1 MKRLRHVRYAHKS
14 IVGLIIGALLVDLI
28 GGFVTTG
35 LFNMNAAQAAVV
47 TVDSTASGTAR
58 SHNFLGAATVFISDT
73 TGYIFYRDSNGQCVY
88 SKSTDSGDTW
98 GSSVVVDSQTDCI
111 RTVVWYDQWTPG
123 DSGSN
128 IHIATM
134 DTSEDALFYNRLD
147 TTSDT
152 LLLGSSPVNATANSG
167 QVPTFSVAVNTNA
180 ITKATDGKIY
190 LASNDNSDAYVVSC
204 SVSCQTQT
212 NWTEVGTSPLDN
224 RNDHNVLMPLAGGDV
239 MIINRDISANDIR
252 TKVWDGISWDASWT
266 VVDGNADESTEYD
279 GGMSATLD
287 VADNNIYLAYATDN
301 ASLIDNDDD
310 IRTAVYD
317 GTDWT
322 VMADVLTNVTG
333 RGLIDVAI
341 ALDQN
346 NSDIYVAYTIQDT
359 GGTSNTGNI
368 YYKESTDGMTS
379 WGSEIGPVN
388 TTPGDIR
395 KPALDPNNADRLYV
409 SWWDSV
415 NNDQFGETL
424 ANIGP
429 DSTLTTT
436 GTQRSIIR
444 SGSSDIY
451 LEADFVINS
460 LTANSVTSITLTQNG
475 TVDGTTGLD
484 NIKLFYD
491 LDTSAPYDC
500 ASESYN
506 GTESQFGSTDTD
518 GFSASGTSTFSGSV
532 IGVGPSQA
540 LCLYTVLD
548 VTDAVTDG
556 ATLEIEIADPPTDI
570 IVSGS
575 DMSPTT
581 AVALPGTSSIVS
593 PQLTQTGYHWR
604 NDDGSEAAATSAT
617 GGNEN
622 TPLSALSSL
631 SPKRLRV
638 AVSVEG
644 STSTEPINYQLEY
657 AAAAPTCAEATL
669 WTGVDA
675 VDDAFNM
682 SPSTNLT
689 DEADTT
695 NIAVSTGGVNDANVT
710 FLSPNGAVQDIGD
723 ITSAITLETDEF
735 LELEFSVVAS
745 SSAVEGE
752 TYCFRV
758 SNAGADIGVYDVY
771 PRATINAEVSV
782 NSFGT
787 QIVNT
792 DIPTTDVY
800 SGGGFSI
807 RENDTSHSVTS
818 ITLTQNG
825 TVDGTTGLD
834 NIKLFYDLDTSA
846 PYDCASESYNGT
858 ESQFGSTDTDGFS
871 ASGTSTFSGSSVLI
885 TTSQT
890 MCIYPVFD
898 VTSNASNGD
907 TVEISIESA
916 NSDVIAGSA
925 SVSPSNP
932 RTIDGTTTLLGAV
945 MTQTGYHWR
954 NDDGSEAAATSATGG
969 SEDTDVTDFQID
981 TPIRLRLGL
990 SNEGATSSVESVY
1003 QLEFAE
1009 RVTTCSAISSWSA
1022 VDAEASD
1029 DWDAFNS
1036 TNLTQGA
1043 DTTNIAVSAGGVTDQ
1058 NTAFLT
1064 PNAGVRKT
1072 GASSASTTITETEF
1086 TELEFSL
1093 TSTVATTFGA
1103 TYCFRLTAN
1112 GAPLDAYT
1120 TYPEITT
1127 ADKRDFKVQRGNIV
1141 LTDTTGTITAGIDYT
1156 APASSS
1162 TAFIRITNTNNTGAG
1177 DIVGGGAQDVE
1188 ETTVY
1193 IQNPGTIE
1201 TSVTFA
1207 RDRNLNESFVDW
1219 EIIEFI
1225 AQPDTDNEMIVRDV
1239 GTATMSAVQ
1248 TSINTPS
1255 TTVEDDADVVV
1266 FITGVSGDDVGND
1279 FYSTQVTA
1287 EWDSINNRP
1296 VFTREATG
1304 GAAVDVSY
1312 AVVEYTGINW
1322 SVQRVEHTYTA
1333 AGTIETESI
1342 TPVASLNQAFIHAQ
1356 KRVGANTFVASF
1368 GHEVYLSSIGAVS
1381 FSLDSNADMAVTHV
1395 SVAWVIENT
1404 QTGAGAMQVER
1415 QSGDTQGGVEPSTQS
1430 IAIANTLAALDNSSI
1445 FGNSAAAG
1453 TNNAHPRAIAGLRL
1467 TSDTRY
1473 ELWRSDTGARLYYRT
1488 EIVQWPVADLSV
1500 RQNYYRIY
1508 TDNNLLTPDDP
1519 WPAGATDL
1527 GENTSITAT
1536 DNPPGIG
1543 EVMRLRMTLRAKNA
1557 NWPADFYQFKLQY
1570 AERVSTCTAVGS
1582 WTDVGAAGSGEIWRG
1597 FAATGTTD
1605 GTDLSGDPPTPGDLL
1620 ISVSDVAGKLVHQN
1634 LSATNT
1640 YIAFDGEDVEYD
1652 WYLQH
1657 NGALADTTYCFR
1669 AVETDG
1675 TALSGYLQ
1683 YPQIRTADFTP
1694 RLTNWR
1700 WYDDAINETP
1710 SSPAAALDVAP
1721 NEIAASSSLMLRV
1734 VVDEQKSV
1742 NGQDV
1747 KFRLQFSEDITFTN
1761 PIDVAAT
1768 SACPFDATW
1777 CFFDGGGTDNATI
1790 TTAVT
1795 GVSDSC
1801 VAATGAGCGTQNSSS
1816 VYAPGHQHP
1825 AQAAQEYSFMVQSTA
1840 LRAGAVYYF
1849 RLFDIAS
1856 AKPVELSS
1864 GASYPAAVGESA
1876 GLVFTI
1882 QGLSS
1887 GTATAGVVTDVTT
1900 TATEVNFG
1908 VLPVGSDTIAAQR
1921 LLIDTNAIEG
1931 YQVLKFAGQN
1941 LTNGSGVEIANI
1953 SSSNAVPQ
1961 GWATACSIVAAG
1973 CVGYHTTD
1981 ATLFGGSARFAATDT
1996 YSALHS
2002 SVEEIMYSSLP
2013 ATESHDVV
2021 YRVRVTEQ
2029 QPAGDYSTNIVY
2041 IATPVF

>member
-518 GFSASGTSTFSGSV
+518 GFSASGTSTFSGS
-532 IGVGPSQA
+532 
-540 LCLYTVLD
+540 
-548 VTDAVTDG
+548 
-556 ATLEIEIADPPTDI
+556 
-570 IVSGS
+570 
-575 DMSPTT
+575 
-581 AVALPGTSSIVS
+581 
-593 PQLTQTGYHWR
+593 
-604 NDDGSEAAATSAT
+604 
-617 GGNEN
+617 
-622 TPLSALSSL
+622 
-631 SPKRLRV
+631 
-638 AVSVEG
+638 
-644 STSTEPINYQLEY
+644 
-657 AAAAPTCAEATL
+657 
-669 WTGVDA
+669 
-675 VDDAFNM
+675 
-682 SPSTNLT
+682 
-689 DEADTT
+689 
-695 NIAVSTGGVNDANVT
+695 
-710 FLSPNGAVQDIGD
+710 
-723 ITSAITLETDEF
+723 
-735 LELEFSVVAS
+735 
-745 SSAVEGE
+745 
-752 TYCFRV
+752 
-758 SNAGADIGVYDVY
+758 
-771 PRATINAEVSV
+771 
-782 NSFGT
+782 
-787 QIVNT
+787 
-792 DIPTTDVY
+792 
-800 SGGGFSI
+800 
-807 RENDTSHSVTS
+807 
-818 ITLTQNG
+818 
-825 TVDGTTGLD
+825 
-834 NIKLFYDLDTSA
+834 
-846 PYDCASESYNGT
+846 
-858 ESQFGSTDTDGFS
+858 
-871 ASGTSTFSGSSVLI
+871 SVLI

-1342 TPVASLNQAFIHAQ
+1342 NPVVSLNQAFIHAQ

-1415 QSGDTQGGVEPSTQS
+1415 QSGDTQGGVEPSTQP

-1527 GENTSITAT
+1527 GENTSITAI

-1597 FAATGTTD
+1597 FAATGSTD

-1747 KFRLQFSEDITFTN
+1747 KFKLQFSEDITFTN